1 MTSPDT
7 ADLAGK
13 GGLILDAQGAS
24 RCFWQPSMPDYHDH
38 ECCLLYTSPSP
49 RD

>member
-38 ECCLLYTSPSP
+38 EWLSLIHI
-49 RD
+49 

>member
-24 RCFWQPSMPDYHDH
+24 LSLIHI
-38 ECCLLYTSPSP
+38 
-49 RD
+49 